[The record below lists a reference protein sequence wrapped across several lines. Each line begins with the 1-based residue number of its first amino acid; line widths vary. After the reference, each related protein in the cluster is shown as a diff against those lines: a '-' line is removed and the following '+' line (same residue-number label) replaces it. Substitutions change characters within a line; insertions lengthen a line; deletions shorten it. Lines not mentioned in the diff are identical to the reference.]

1 MSLFTKSAVKGLAG
15 RVLVLMLLLPLAQ
28 VSAETAQEKGLA
40 IAQELER
47 RDDGFGD
54 ARADMKMILTNRQGE
69 ESVRDI
75 RLRMLEVPG
84 DGDKSMSIFDRPAD
98 VKGTAMLTWSHKV
111 ESDDQWLY
119 LPALKRVKRIAS
131 RNRSGSFMGSEFAF
145 EDLGSQET
153 EKFTYQY
160 IKDEVLNDLDCVVI
174 ERDPVDRYSGYKRQL
189 VWIDKAEYRLQKIEF
204 YDRKDS
210 LLKTLTYTG
219 YHQFLNK
226 YWRAEEMFMSNHQTG
241 KSTKLLWSDYRFGN
255 GFKEGDFTH
264 NSLKRM
270 R

>member
-1 MSLFTKSAVKGLAG
+1 
-15 RVLVLMLLLPLAQ
+15 MLLLTVMAPVQAQ
-28 VSAETAQEKGLA
+28 TAAEKGLA

-54 ARADMKMILTNRQGE
+54 VRADMKMILTNSQGE

-84 DGDKSMSIFDRPAD
+84 DGDKSMSIFDSPAD

-111 ESDDQWLY
+111 EVDDQWLY

-145 EDLGSQET
+145 EDLGSQEM
-153 EKFTYQY
+153 EKYTYKY
-160 IKDEVLNDLDCVVI
+160 LGDEMLNGLACVLL
-174 ERDPVDRYSGYKRQL
+174 ERYPVDQYSGYKRQH

-210 LLKTLTYTG
+210 LLKTLIYSG

-226 YWRAEEMFMSNHQTG
+226 YWRAEEMFMENHQTG

-255 GFKEGDFTH
+255 GFKDDDFTH
-264 NSLKRM
+264 NSLKRT